1 MKIRLSE
8 LKELLREDLTLSERG
23 LFLTILLL
31 RDNDPKLTLAKVKAK
46 VSFKNAR
53 LELIHLHELK
63 YIEWS
68 GYKTAKRLE
77 ENKKLNPDV
86 ITAIEFMN
94 ALYKRNFDYKATST
108 TTGLL
113 QRLKENSLE
122 DIKKVISNRY
132 LVWKDDPVMNIH
144 LNPTTI
150 FRLSKFTK
158 YLEEAKRTRKGEAII
173 RADAIS
179 LRNGQEI
186 TAEIAATFI
195 EDEVYNIKTH
205 KVDSRGKISGIGL
218 VGKRYGKDIKKTL
231 MIRDRQVE
239 YGGEKEFIY
248 TYQAN

>member
-8 LKELLREDLTLSERG
+8 LRELLREDLTLAERG
-23 LFLTILLL
+23 LFFTILLL
-31 RDNDPKLTLAKVKAK
+31 KDNDPKLTLAKVKAK
-46 VSFKNAR
+46 VSFKNSR

-68 GYKTAKRLE
+68 GYKAAKRLE
-77 ENKKLNPDV
+77 EDKKLNPDV
-86 ITAIEFMN
+86 ITAVEFMN
-94 ALYKRNFDYKATST
+94 ALYKRNFDYTATST
-108 TTGLL
+108 TTSLL

-218 VGKRYGKDIKKTL
+218 VGRRYGKDIKKTL